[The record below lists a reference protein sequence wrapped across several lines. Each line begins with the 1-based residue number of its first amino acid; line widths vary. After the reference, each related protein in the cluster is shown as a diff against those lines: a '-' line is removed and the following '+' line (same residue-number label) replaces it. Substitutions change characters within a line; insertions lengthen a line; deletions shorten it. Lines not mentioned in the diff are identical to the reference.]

1 MHLPWNKFMRLY
13 NDSNNLFTCKRIL
26 IGSIHVLR
34 GAYVLPI
41 ATSRAFSELAGWP
54 EKLRLTFYILSVKV
68 VNSSLFRKST
78 N

>member
-41 ATSRAFSELAGWP
+41 ATSRAFSELAGKAG
-54 EKLRLTFYILSVKV
+54 EVAIDVLHFKCKGS
-68 VNSSLFRKST
+68 
-78 N
+78 